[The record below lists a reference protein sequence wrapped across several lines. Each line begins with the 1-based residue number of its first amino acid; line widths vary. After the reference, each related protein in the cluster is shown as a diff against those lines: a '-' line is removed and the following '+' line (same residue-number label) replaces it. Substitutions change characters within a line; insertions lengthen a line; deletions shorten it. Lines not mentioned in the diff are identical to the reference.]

1 MQAWAI
7 AWHVYALTGSSFM
20 VGLLGVVRV
29 VPLLFLSLFGGVLA
43 DQADRRKVM
52 LATQTGMAVVSLA
65 LFFLSS
71 RGMASVAPLF
81 VLVGLNTVA
90 RAFDGPARQ
99 ALQVGLVPLEDYP
112 NAASL
117 NGVVWRMSDVLGP
130 VVAGVM
136 IAWPGALGLSG
147 LSLCYFLNF
156 LTFFALLAVVWR
168 LPSRPPTGRQSGSF
182 REVVGSIRE
191 GLRFVRKTPV
201 VRHAMWIDF
210 WATFFAGAD
219 ALLPAFAGT
228 VLGLDPRG
236 YGILAASSGAGALV
250 AALAMSWAPTAAK
263 PGRWVVGMIAAFGV
277 STVGLGFAPNLWTA
291 CLCLAGVGAA
301 DMVSTVFR
309 QTIRQLATPD
319 ELRGRM
325 TATSSLFH
333 ISGPQLGD
341 FEAGAV
347 ASVAGERASIVFGG
361 FMCLVVAGWWSR
373 ARALTE
379 HRIGERRTDG

>member
-1 MQAWAI
+1 
-7 AWHVYALTGSSFM
+7 M

-29 VPLLFLSLFGGVLA
+29 VPLLVFSLFGGVVA

-52 LATQTGMAVVSLA
+52 LLTQSGMAAVSVG
-65 LFFLSS
+65 LFAFT
-71 RGMASVAPLF
+71 ASGAEAVAPLYG
-81 VLVGLNTVA
+81 LVALNAVA

-117 NGVVWRMSDVLGP
+117 NGVVWRLSDVLGP
-130 VVAGVM
+130 TLAGVM
-136 IAWPGALGLSG
+136 IAQPGAFGWSG
-147 LSLCYFLNF
+147 LTFCYLLNF

-168 LPSRPPTGRQSGSF
+168 MPARPSSVQQSQTFG
-182 REVVGSIRE
+182 EVIGSIRE
-191 GLRFVRKTPV
+191 GLRFVRRTPV
-201 VRHAMWIDF
+201 VRHAMWVDF

-228 VLGLDPRG
+228 VLNLGPEG
-236 YGILAASSGAGALV
+236 YGILAGSSGAGALV
-250 AALAMSWAPTAAK
+250 AALTMSWIPTAAR
-263 PGRWVVGMIAAFGV
+263 PGRWVVGMIGAFGLF
-277 STVGLGFAPNLWTA
+277 TIGLGLAPNLWTA

-373 ARALTE
+373 ARALTD
-379 HRIGERRTDG
+379 HRIADPPNPGAP